1 MALFESFERVQRAG
15 RGVIPLVLWFA
26 MAPVSGLGDGKGA
39 AIVINGLG
47 GLPEFEENFVDWATR
62 LKLIFSDKF
71 GESVYY
77 LDGRTQRKE
86 DILKTFDHVA
96 SHGGGEI
103 WLVLVG
109 HANHDGKSFK
119 FHMKGPDLTGGEI
132 RSFLDLL
139 GSRKVFVVAGT
150 SASGVLTSELGGE
163 NRVIVTA
170 TRNEFERQPPLFL
183 SFFLEA
189 AAAANADRDKNGRVS
204 LLEAFLFSRSE
215 VQAWFLARGLL
226 QTEHALLD
234 DQGEIRLGSE
244 EETKSDL
251 IHTGEGMLAAATY
264 FSSPPEAAYRTAEA
278 LELSKQRQGIEREI
292 EALKFRK
299 SKMPGPEYYRELER
313 LLVDLARLNE
323 QIQELEKVQ

>member
-1 MALFESFERVQRAG
+1 MALSRMGQRAP
-15 RGVIPLVLWFA
+15 RAVVLLILWSA
-26 MAPVSGLGDGKGA
+26 VAPASGLGDGQGA

-47 GLPEFEENFVDWATR
+47 GLPEFEENFLSWATG

-71 GESVYY
+71 GEAVYY

-86 DILKTFDHVA
+86 DILKTFDRVA
-96 SHGGGEI
+96 SQSGDEI

-119 FHMKGPDLTGGEI
+119 FHMKGPDLTGVEI
-132 RSFLDLL
+132 RSFLEQL
-139 GSRKVFVVAGT
+139 GSRKVVVVAGT

-170 TRNEFERQPPLFL
+170 TRNQFERQPPLFL

-189 AAAANADRDKNGRVS
+189 AAAPDADRDKNGRVS
-204 LLEAFLFSRSE
+204 LLEAFLFSRTE
-215 VQAWFLARGLL
+215 VQKWFLAKGLL

-234 DQGEIRLGSE
+234 DQGEILLGSA
-244 EETKSDL
+244 EETKSEP

-278 LELSKQRQGIEREI
+278 RELGLERKKTEREI

-299 SKMPGPEYYRELER
+299 QKMPVQDYYGELER

-323 QIQELEKVQ
+323 QIAELEKVQ